1 MPNDKTLPIPLHETW
16 PGVPQPPCRSPWTGN
31 QEPRHYRTIECAPT
45 QVLTIVLPELS
56 WGWMVLLGLWSVAQR
71 QGVTVPNRYS

>member
-1 MPNDKTLPIPLHETW
+1 M
-16 PGVPQPPCRSPWTGN
+16 
-31 QEPRHYRTIECAPT
+31 HYRTVEHAPT

-56 WGWMVLLGLWSVAQR
+56 WRWMVLLGLWSVDQR